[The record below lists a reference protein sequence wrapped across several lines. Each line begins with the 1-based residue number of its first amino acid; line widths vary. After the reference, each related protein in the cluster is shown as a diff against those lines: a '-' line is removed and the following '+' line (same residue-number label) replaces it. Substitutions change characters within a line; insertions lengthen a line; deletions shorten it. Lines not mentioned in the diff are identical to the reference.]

1 MLTVISPIFSSPYSF
16 LNCATSCWNSGTF
29 CSITC
34 LRSYKQKQPL
44 VIDLYMGYVN
54 GKLFLGF
61 SHNLLYYHRPS
72 VSGSS
77 KIMQSGILSNLVENN
92 WRRSYFECHIPCT
105 WGWSHIPFPTFCGVT
120 SQKKPQDKTTR
131 IKQALIPRALQI
143 KPKLE
148 TFHSRMYF
156 WPRLTSIH
164 D

>member
-44 VIDLYMGYVN
+44 VMTYTWGMLTARSYCESVTIFYTTIDLVC
-54 GKLFLGF
+54 LG
-61 SHNLLYYHRPS
+61 LQQ
-72 VSGSS
+72 
-77 KIMQSGILSNLVENN
+77 IMQSEILSNLVENN
-92 WRRSYFECHIPCT
+92 WRRSYFECHIACT
-105 WGWSHIPFPTFCGVT
+105 WGWSHIYFPKFCGVT

-148 TFHSRMYF
+148 TFHSRMHF